1 MKQIFLMS
9 QCQYTR
15 LGLLAVMES
24 AGQHAVQVIS
34 VETPEQIVS
43 HILSDRHLPGKQRVI
58 VVDLTCH
65 ESSVTV
71 RALWFLWNLSVLY
84 SERHELREIPCFLFG
99 HKEGRNNIRYPFV
112 WISPSQNFRQLKN
125 TFLHILAVPSLYIS
139 SGYGLQR
146 LSVNERRVINE
157 LLSGETVSDIA
168 KRMEI
173 HYSNVCY
180 YRQKAIFKIGL
191 RNRNDIAWIMNRTF
205 L

>member
-15 LGLLAVMES
+15 LGLFAVMES

-43 HILSDRHLPGKQRVI
+43 HILSDGHLPGKQRVI

-71 RALWFLWNLSVLY
+71 RALWLLWNLSVLY
-84 SERHELREIPCFLFG
+84 SERHELRGTPCILFG
-99 HKEGRNNIRYPFV
+99 HQEGRNNIRYPFT
-112 WISPSQNFRQLKN
+112 WISPSQNFHQLKN
-125 TFLHILAVPSLYIS
+125 IFQRILAVPSRYIN
-139 SGYGLQR
+139 SGYGFQR
-146 LSVNERRVINE
+146 LSANERQVINA
-157 LLSGETVSDIA
+157 LLSGEAVSDIA
-168 KRMEI
+168 KRMQI

-191 RNRNDIAWIMNRTF
+191 RNRNDIAWIMNRKF

>member
-24 AGQHAVQVIS
+24 AGKHAVPVIS
-34 VETPEQIVS
+34 VETLEQIVS
-43 HILSDRHLPGKQRVI
+43 HILSDSHLPRKQRVI

-65 ESSVTV
+65 ESSVMV
-71 RALWFLWNLSVLY
+71 KALWFLWNLSVLY
-84 SERHELREIPCFLFG
+84 SERRELRLIPYFLFG
-99 HKEGRNNIRYPFV
+99 HKEGRNNIRYSFA

-125 TFLHILAVPSLYIS
+125 IFLHILVVPSLYIS

-168 KRMEI
+168 KRMGI

-180 YRQKAIFKIGL
+180 YRQNAIFKIGL
-191 RNRNDIAWIMNRTF
+191 RSRNDIAWIMNRTF

>member
-15 LGLLAVMES
+15 LGLFAVMES
-24 AGQHAVQVIS
+24 AGKHAVPVIS

-84 SERHELREIPCFLFG
+84 SECHELREIPCILFG
-99 HKEGRNNIRYPFV
+99 HKEERNNIRCPFAWV
-112 WISPSQNFRQLKN
+112 SPSQNFHQLKN
-125 TFLHILAVPSLYIS
+125 IFQRILAVPSRYIS
-139 SGYGLQR
+139 SGYGFQR
-146 LSVNERRVINE
+146 LSANERQVINA
-157 LLSGETVSDIA
+157 LLSGEAISDIA
-168 KRMEI
+168 KRMQI